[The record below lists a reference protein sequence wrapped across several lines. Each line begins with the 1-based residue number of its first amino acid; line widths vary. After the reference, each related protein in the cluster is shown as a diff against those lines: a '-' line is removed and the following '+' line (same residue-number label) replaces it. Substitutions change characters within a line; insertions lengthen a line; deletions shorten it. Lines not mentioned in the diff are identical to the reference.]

1 MIYILENMFPKELIV
16 EIKESTKG
24 VIEKNISPT
33 LFNRVSNRGGQTISI
48 SKEESLKE
56 LDKKIS
62 QFMETFSN
70 NFIKYT
76 FRPSFS
82 SADSGY
88 EYHKYSAGD
97 SCAVHSDGEIVFGK
111 NEINALIRYATVIV
125 HLNTVKN
132 GGETIFPNQEK
143 TIKSIEGQIVVFPPY
158 GNYPHYVTKSNEER
172 EILMTWFVYNG
183 INATKTI

>member
-1 MIYILENMFPKELIV
+1 MIYTLENMFPKELIV
-16 EIKESTKG
+16 EIKKSTNG
-24 VIEKNISPT
+24 LIEKNISPT
-33 LFNRVSNRGGQTISI
+33 LFNRASNRGGQTIYI

-62 QFMETFSN
+62 HFMNTFSN
-70 NFIKYT
+70 NFIQYT
-76 FRPSFS
+76 FKPSFS

-97 SCAVHSDGEIVFGK
+97 SCAVHSDGEIDFGK
-111 NEINALIRYATVIV
+111 NKINALIRYATVIV

-132 GGETIFPNQEK
+132 GGETIFPDQGK

-172 EILMTWFVYNG
+172 EILMTWCVYSG
-183 INATKTI
+183 INATRTI